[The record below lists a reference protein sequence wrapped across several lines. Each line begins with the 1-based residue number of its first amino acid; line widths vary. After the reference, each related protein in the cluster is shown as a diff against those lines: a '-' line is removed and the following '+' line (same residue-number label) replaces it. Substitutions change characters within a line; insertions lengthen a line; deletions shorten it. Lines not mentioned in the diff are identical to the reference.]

1 MAFDVVVAH
10 DLNRGIGINNA
21 LPWHCPPD
29 MAHFKT
35 LTTATSH
42 AENTVIMGRH
52 TWASIP
58 ETFRPLPNRTN
69 IVLSTTLDA
78 LPGATVARS
87 LNDALAMA
95 NPTSTVFVIGGAML
109 YEEALSHPNCGTL
122 HVTMMYKRFDCD
134 AFFPDYTSR
143 FKCTFASNIWVTPNV
158 NCAFFR
164 YQPLPST
171 GQC

>member
-1 MAFDVVVAH
+1 MVFDVVVAH

-21 LPWHCPPD
+21 LPWHCRPD
-29 MAHFKT
+29 RAHFKT
-35 LTTATSH
+35 LTATTRRGQ
-42 AENTVIMGRH
+42 NTVIMGRH

-58 ETFRPLPNRTN
+58 EQFRPLPSRTN

-95 NPTSTVFVIGGAML
+95 DPTSTVFVIGGAML
-109 YEEALSHPNCGTL
+109 YDEALSHPQCGTL

-134 AFFPDYTSR
+134 AFSGLH
-143 FKCTFASNIWVTPNV
+143 VT
-158 NCAFFR
+158 
-164 YQPLPST
+164 L
-171 GQC
+171 